1 MTGPTDPRQPF
12 RVYLLDENG
21 RRHQFDSGPI
31 YGSDPE
37 DAWRIAIGGSL
48 GLSMEESLAMDQEE
62 LSRRFDERAR
72 QDGEP
77 GVEAVFVERWG

>member
-1 MTGPTDPRQPF
+1 MTGPPDTRQSF

-31 YGSDPE
+31 YANDPE
-37 DAWRIAIGGSL
+37 EAWRIAIGGSL

>member
-1 MTGPTDPRQPF
+1 MTGPPDTRQSF

-31 YGSDPE
+31 YGNDPE
-37 DAWRIAIGGSL
+37 EAWRIAIGGSL
-48 GLSMEESLAMDQEE
+48 GLSIEESLAMDQEE

>member
-1 MTGPTDPRQPF
+1 MTGPTDTRQPF

-31 YGSDPE
+31 YANDPE
-37 DAWRIAIGGSL
+37 EAWRIAIGGSL
-48 GLSMEESLAMDQEE
+48 GLSMEESLEMDQEE

-77 GVEAVFVERWG
+77 GVEAVFVETWG